1 MCTML
6 DKKIYSVFKLIPQ
19 DGITIRDLERS
30 IINDN
35 NGEYIFSSFCS
46 FDELLE
52 TNILIGRLK
61 YDGDT
66 LRMTDRGRHYLEKLE
81 SICEHTVNA

>member
-6 DKKIYSVFKLIPQ
+6 DKKVYSVFELIPP
-19 DGITIRDLERS
+19 DGITIRELERS
-30 IINDN
+30 IINDI

-52 TNILIGRLK
+52 TNILIGRLERN
-61 YDGDT
+61 DDT
-66 LRMTDRGRHYLEKLE
+66 LYITDRGRHYFEKLK
-81 SICEHTVNA
+81 SICEQP